1 MPIYAKAGESLQYVM
16 TESQARRMPDLIL
29 MATER
34 PTSAHIA
41 TEKGVWVEAPLSP
54 DYPIGA
60 VDQFVDKCGANEVT
74 WALLKRIGIQ

>member
-1 MPIYAKAGESLQYVM
+1 MPVYARAGESLQYIM
-16 TESQARRMPDLIL
+16 TEAQAQEMPDLIL

-60 VDQFVDKCGANEVT
+60 VDQFVERCGVNDVT
-74 WALLKRIGIQ
+74 LALLKSIGIQ